1 VLEAVADRHHTR
13 KVQAV
18 QYDTCMLAKPR
29 GFIGR
34 DPEWGALARFVERR
48 QRLAVVY
55 GPRRVG
61 KSFLIDA
68 LCEAAG
74 GFRYQAIA
82 GTPATQLADFGRE
95 LGSRLGA
102 GALELEG
109 WADALDRLARLDV
122 PVVAIDE
129 LPYLTEVTPE
139 LPSLIQRYVDG
150 KAGPALILAG
160 SALSVMSDLVE
171 ARAPLYGRAAAV
183 VVPAPLAGPDLAEL
197 WGTGDPLAALWIDA
211 ALGGLP
217 GYRPLVA
224 PPGRDLDAWMTGE
237 LLAPGSPL
245 LDAAEADLAGLPDP
259 PALRGVYR
267 AILTAIAGGE
277 RTFSAIS
284 RVAGLPSGALSR
296 PLAALERAGLV
307 ERVPDPLRARRDRY
321 ELANPHLRFWLAI
334 VAPHESR
341 LQAGAAT
348 AVWAR
353 LGETTW
359 RSQVLGPR
367 WEAVARAHF
376 AHQDGGPA
384 GPLDAVGAT
393 TVSDRAARRTIDVD
407 LVATRDGRVVA
418 LGEAKLRALGAADL
432 ERLQH
437 VRKLLDAPDAA
448 LILASATG
456 VERSAA
462 TQPDV
467 IAIQPGEV
475 YG

>member
-1 VLEAVADRHHTR
+1 
-13 KVQAV
+13 
-18 QYDTCMLAKPR
+18 MLAKPSD
-29 GFIGR
+29 FTGR
-34 DPEWGALARFVERR
+34 AREWAALARFVERR
-48 QRLAVVY
+48 QRLAIVY

-68 LCEAAG
+68 LCEAVG
-74 GFRYQAIA
+74 GFRYQAVA

-95 LGSRLGA
+95 LGGRLGA
-102 GALELEG
+102 GALELAG
-109 WADALDRLARLDV
+109 WADALERLARLDV

-129 LPYLTEVTPE
+129 LPYLTETAPE
-139 LPSLIQRYVDG
+139 LPSLLQRYVDAG
-150 KAGPALILAG
+150 AGPALILAG
-160 SALSVMSDLVE
+160 SALSVMSDLAA

-197 WGTGDPLAALWIDA
+197 WGTGDPLATLWVDA

-224 PPGRDLDAWMTGE
+224 PPGRDLGAWMTGE

-277 RTFSAIS
+277 QAFSAIS

-307 ERVPDPLRARRDRY
+307 ERVPDLLRARRDRY
-321 ELANPHLRFWLAI
+321 ALANPYLRFWLAI

-341 LQAGAAT
+341 LQAGAA
-348 AVWAR
+348 AAIWER
-353 LGETTW
+353 LADTTW
-359 RSQVLGPR
+359 PSQVLGPR
-367 WEAVARAHF
+367 WETVARAHVG
-376 AHQDGGPA
+376 HLDDDVV

-407 LVATRDGRVVA
+407 LVATRDGRVAA

-432 ERLQH
+432 ERLKH
-437 VRKLLDAPDAA
+437 VRELLDAPDAA
-448 LILASATG
+448 LILASATA
-456 VERSAA
+456 VEQSVAVE
-462 TQPDV
+462 QGV
-467 IAIQPGEV
+467 IAIEPSDV
-475 YG
+475 YR